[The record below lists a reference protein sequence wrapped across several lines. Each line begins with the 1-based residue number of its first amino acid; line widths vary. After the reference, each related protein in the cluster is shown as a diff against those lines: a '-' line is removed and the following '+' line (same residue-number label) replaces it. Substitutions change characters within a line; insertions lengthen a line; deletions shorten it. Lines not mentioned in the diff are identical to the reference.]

1 MVGVKNQIHSCF
13 DAKFYFS
20 LMFYEYYLYYILP
33 KIGFRGVEKMADMAA
48 WRKSI
53 AECGTE
59 NGWANAWKADPQVI

>member
-1 MVGVKNQIHSCF
+1 
-13 DAKFYFS
+13 
-20 LMFYEYYLYYILP
+20 MFYEYYLYYILP